1 MKTITTINGRLV
13 PESKAV
19 ISVFDNALLYA
30 EGLFETLLGIDD
42 RPIFTKEHL
51 ARLHKGAKVLGLKLP
66 VSDAVLVQWMKTTL
80 KSHPDR
86 VKKLRLTMTSG
97 ESARWVGRQGKPQVI
112 LSASPHEI
120 PRAPFRLIVSDFKV
134 DHASVFRNIKTLSYV
149 ISAAALRQA
158 KDRKFDDAI
167 LLNERNEVAEVTS
180 ANIFWTQGKRVYTP
194 PLSAGCLE
202 GITREFVLKEARK
215 IGITITERRVDLP
228 GLLHADEIFI
238 SSSLKLVAPVSVI
251 LARKRTH
258 QFEVGPVAKELS
270 ARFDRLVG
278 V

>member
-1 MKTITTINGRLV
+1 MKTVTTINGRIV

-42 RPIFTKEHL
+42 RPIFTREHL
-51 ARLHKGAKVLGLKLP
+51 ARLHKGAKVIGLKLP
-66 VSDAVLVQWMKTTL
+66 VSDAVLVHWMKETL
-80 KSHPDR
+80 KAHPDR

-120 PRAPFRLIVSDFKV
+120 PRDPFRLIVSDFKV

-180 ANIFWTQGKRVYTP
+180 ANIFWSQGKRVYTP

-202 GITREFVLKEARK
+202 GITRKFVFKEADK
-215 IGITITERRVDLP
+215 IGIKIIERRVDLS
-228 GLLHADEIFI
+228 GLLQAEEIFI
-238 SSSLKLVAPVSVI
+238 SSSLKLVAPVSEIV
-251 LARKRTH
+251 AVRRTH
-258 QFEVGPVAKELS
+258 RFPVGPVAQQLS
-270 ARFDRLVG
+270 VRFDHLVG

>member
-1 MKTITTINGRLV
+1 MKTATTINGRIV

-51 ARLHKGAKVLGLKLP
+51 ARLHKGARVIGLKLP
-66 VSDAVLVQWMKTTL
+66 VSDAVLVQWMKKTL
-80 KSHPDR
+80 KAHPDR

-120 PRAPFRLIVSDFKV
+120 PREPFRLIVSDFKV

-158 KDRKFDDAI
+158 KERKFDDAI

-180 ANIFWTQGKRVYTP
+180 ANIFWSQGKRVYTP
-194 PLSAGCLE
+194 PLSAGCLD
-202 GITREFVLKEARK
+202 GITRKFVLKEADK
-215 IGITITERRVDLP
+215 VGITIVERRVDLS
-228 GLLHADEIFI
+228 GLLRADEIFI
-238 SSSLKLVAPVSVI
+238 SSSLKLVAPVSEIVVGNK
-251 LARKRTH
+251 AHR
-258 QFEVGPVAKELS
+258 FAVGPVAQQLS
-270 ARFDRLVG
+270 VRFDRLVG

>member
-1 MKTITTINGRLV
+1 MKTATTINGRFV

-30 EGLFETLLGIDD
+30 EGLFETLLGIED

-51 ARLHKGAKVLGLKLP
+51 ARLHKGAKVIGLKLP
-66 VSDAVLVQWMKTTL
+66 VSDAVLVQWMKKTL
-80 KSHPDR
+80 KAHPDR

-97 ESARWVGRQGKPQVI
+97 ESARWVGKQGKPQLI

-120 PRAPFRLIVSDFKV
+120 PREPFRLIVSDFKV

-158 KDRKFDDAI
+158 KERKFDDAI

-180 ANIFWTQGKRVYTP
+180 ANIFWSHGKRVYTP
-194 PLSAGCLE
+194 PLSAGCLD
-202 GITREFVLKEARK
+202 GITRKFVLKEADKVGIK
-215 IGITITERRVDLP
+215 IVERRVDLS
-228 GLLHADEIFI
+228 GLLRADEIFI
-238 SSSLKLVAPVSVI
+238 SSSLKLVAPVSEIV
-251 LARKRTH
+251 AGSKTH
-258 QFEVGPVAKELS
+258 RFALGPVAQQLS
-270 ARFDRLVG
+270 VRFDRLVG